1 MRDILF
7 PVVVV
12 AFFALATVLV
22 TACDRLLAADSSET
36 PGAETDLR

>member
-1 MRDILF
+1 MRDIVF

-22 TACDRLLAADSSET
+22 SACDRLLEPTGRARDTE
-36 PGAETDLR
+36 PDRP